1 MKKGTKLETAM
12 RYLLVCAIFA
22 SPMLPA
28 SAQGAFQ
35 TSGPNQELDQSS
47 APLFTQPNHYQD
59 LRQHCFFAGD
69 YRNPVTI
76 SVGYNEQPLFYYDDP
91 IIQTVYPGPTPIS
104 TGLIG
109 NDINTTVNGSVPGL
123 VNTAVAGAVIGGAS
137 VVGSAVS
144 GFGSG
149 SGSAMNMSGSGTSA
163 SVSGTVLDG
172 TQF

>member
-1 MKKGTKLETAM
+1 MKNGTKLETAL

-35 TSGPNQELDQSS
+35 TNGPNQELDQSS
-47 APLFTQPNHYQD
+47 APLFMQPNHYQD
-59 LRQHCFFAGD
+59 LRQHCVTAGD
-69 YRNPVTI
+69 YRHAVTI
-76 SVGYNEQPLFYYDDP
+76 SVGYNLQPLFYYDDP

-109 NDINTTVNGSVPGL
+109 NDINTTVNGAVPGL

-137 VVGSAVS
+137 VLGNAASS
-144 GFGSG
+144 FGAG
-149 SGSAMNMSGSGTSA
+149 GGSAMDMSGSGTSS
-163 SVSGTVLDG
+163 SVSGSVLDG